1 MSIASELTRL
11 QQAKADIKAAIEA
24 KGVEVPSSA
33 LIDTYDDY
41 IAQIEGGG
49 GCSVASA
56 NSITFDAMGRI
67 SSVEYKEGVTSIPDY
82 MFYGNSSLTS
92 VTFPSTLT
100 SIGVGAFEHCTGLTS
115 LIIPSSVTYINAE
128 AFYGCSGLTGIT
140 VEATTPPALGGSNVF
155 DLTNNCPIY
164 VSCASAA
171 AYQIAWSDYASRIV
185 ACDGAKYV
193 FYGTNG
199 NLVQSGACNGS
210 GDLGVYGGDS
220 YDLTVRGQV
229 KTAIVGECVT
239 SLTNSFSNCSAMT
252 DVAILGTGLT
262 AINEYAF
269 NWCYALTGLTIPS
282 TVDTLGQQAFQS
294 CRSLTSV
301 NLPSGVTYIPVYCF
315 SNCWSLTGVSMP
327 NVTNIGNDAF
337 EYCSGMTSITL
348 PTGLTDI
355 GDEVFVGCSGLTSIT
370 IPASV
375 TSIGT
380 AAFLTCIGLT
390 GITVE
395 ATTPPTIG
403 NDVFSDTNDCPIYV
417 PIGTL
422 SAYQSAW
429 SNYASRLVEMSS
441 CDCQYN
447 FCGED
452 ELGEEF
458 TVNNGTNE
466 IKSTDFDSHSPVR
479 GTVGSLT
486 TTIREYCFGRSL
498 EEITLCDSVTTIEH
512 EAFMEC
518 ENLLEVTI
526 PDSVTGIGFYAFTRC
541 YSLKEVIFEGT
552 TPPTF
557 LDGDGEPTLRE
568 PIYWGHFPSVTYV
581 PDSALSAYRAIPN
594 WVGDVHEEQFD
605 PYVNIKPISE
615 RV

>member
-1 MSIASELTRL
+1 MISEQIARL
-11 QQAKADIKAAIEA
+11 QQAKADIKTAIEA

-33 LIDTYDDY
+33 LISDYDDY

-56 NSITFDAMGRI
+56 NSITFDAMGRV
-67 SSVEYKEGVTSIPDY
+67 SSVSYKEGVTSIPDY

-115 LIIPSSVTYINAE
+115 LKIPSSVTYINAE

-210 GDLGVYGGDS
+210 GDLGYYGGDS
-220 YDLTVRGQV
+220 YDVSIRQQV

-269 NWCYALTGLTIPS
+269 NFCYALTGLTIPS
-282 TVDTLGQQAFQS
+282 TVDTLRQQAFYG
-294 CRSLTSV
+294 CRSLTDI
-301 NLPSGVTYIPVYCF
+301 NLPSGVTDIPVYCF
-315 SNCWSLTGVSMP
+315 YDCWSLTSITMP
-327 NVTNIGNDAF
+327 NVTIIGDHAF
-337 EYCSGMTSITL
+337 YNCSGMTSITL

-355 GDEVFVGCSGLTSIT
+355 GEEAFGQCSGLTSVT
-370 IPASV
+370 IPSSV
-375 TSIGT
+375 TSIGKG
-380 AAFLTCIGLT
+380 AFVWCTGLT
-390 GITVE
+390 GITVL

-403 NDVFSDTNDCPIYV
+403 TGAFSDTNDCPIVV

-422 SAYQSAW
+422 STYQSAW
-429 SNYASRLVEMSS
+429 SDYASRLVEMSS
-441 CDCQYN
+441 CDCEFN

-452 ELGEEF
+452 IDGNEILID
-458 TVNNGTNE
+458 NGTNE
-466 IKSTDFDSHSPVR
+466 IKSSDFSVSPAR

-526 PDSVTGIGFYAFTRC
+526 PDSVTGIGYYAFTRC
-541 YSLKEVIFEGT
+541 YSMEEVIFEGT